1 MVAQRLGFEFS
12 KQVGPNFL
20 HKGLPGFF
28 EQIGMPGVGGE
39 TDEVGRH
46 HDREPYSQRL
56 TRQAA
61 FDEIIRDDP
70 PDEGVEVDE
79 RNGKNE

>member
-1 MVAQRLGFEFS
+1 M
-12 KQVGPNFL
+12 
-20 HKGLPGFF
+20 
-28 EQIGMPGVGGE
+28 
-39 TDEVGRH
+39 
-46 HDREPYSQRL
+46 